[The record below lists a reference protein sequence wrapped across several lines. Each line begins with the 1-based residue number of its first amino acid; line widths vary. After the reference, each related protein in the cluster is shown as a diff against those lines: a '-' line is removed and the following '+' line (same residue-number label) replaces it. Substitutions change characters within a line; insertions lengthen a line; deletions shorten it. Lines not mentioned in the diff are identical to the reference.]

1 MAAMLKLRFK
11 GKRHKT
17 NSKIMP
23 WFGVQKAIPKHA
35 ELWCL
40 AQSYIYF
47 LVELE
52 LECEH
57 ASSPLSTVTT
67 WPYILIWFLFQFHCA
82 STVCRISAIIAVSV
96 KKRKAPC
103 LHYLQEGSLSPTQ
116 SQFNKRTNASD
127 RTTVGFLSQYGISVR
142 FLMKGSWRD

>member
-1 MAAMLKLRFK
+1 MVAMLKLRFK
-11 GKRHKT
+11 GKRHKK

-23 WFGVQKAIPKHA
+23 WFGEGNSKACRVMVSCSKLYLLP
-35 ELWCL
+35 
-40 AQSYIYF
+40 SRT
-47 LVELE
+47 E